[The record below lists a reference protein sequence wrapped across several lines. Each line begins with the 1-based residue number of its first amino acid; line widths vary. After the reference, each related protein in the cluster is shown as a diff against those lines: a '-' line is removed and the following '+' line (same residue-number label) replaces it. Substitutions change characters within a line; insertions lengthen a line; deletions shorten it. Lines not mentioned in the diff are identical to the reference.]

1 MCILLSSLSFLVKLM
16 LGTNII
22 ELLQLKLDVFTQLE
36 PCQKLN
42 HQLEGRGL
50 GASRIYTLFLLIK
63 KSVWQCSLSPCLH
76 SARAVPVLTMAALI
90 VLLQCR

>member
-22 ELLQLKLDVFTQLE
+22 EPLQLKLDVFTQLE

-50 GASRIYTLFLLIK
+50 GASRIYALFLLIK
-63 KSVWQCSLSPCLH
+63 KVSLAVQLVVWQCTV
-76 SARAVPVLTMAALI
+76 RV
-90 VLLQCR
+90 